1 MRTLLLMRHAKS
13 SWRDSGL
20 DDHDRP
26 LNGRGRRAAPFMGDV
41 LRARG
46 LVPELIL
53 CSTAVRAVETAT
65 EVIKASSFD
74 GALEVRR
81 GLYLAES
88 SAYLDAMTEL
98 DAGLDRVLVIGH
110 NPGISELLQL
120 LTGEVIDMPT
130 ASVAHIELE
139 LAELSEATERTPGR
153 LVAFY
158 KAPRDD
164 GEFDKLEPGA
174 DQRGSK
180 KKGKLDAK
188 KGDGDKRIAAPK
200 VESNKRDDRKDVKKK
215 KDQ

>member
-13 SWRDSGL
+13 SWRDSAM

-41 LRARG
+41 LRVRG

-81 GLYLAES
+81 GLYLAEP
-88 SAYLDAMTEL
+88 SAYLDVMTEL
-98 DAGLDRVLVIGH
+98 EAGLDRVLVIGH

-130 ASVAHIELE
+130 ASVAHLE
-139 LAELSEATERTPGR
+139 LDVQALSEVSDRTPGR

-164 GEFDKLEPGA
+164 EEFEKAEAGTDG
-174 DQRGSK
+174 RGIK
-180 KKGKLDAK
+180 KKGKSDGK
-188 KGDGDKRIAAPK
+188 KGDAEKRASPPK
-200 VESNKRDDRKDVKKK
+200 VESSKRDDKKDVKKK
-215 KDQ
+215 KDP

>member
-1 MRTLLLMRHAKS
+1 MRHAKS
-13 SWRDSGL
+13 SWRDSGM

-41 LRARG
+41 LRTRE

-81 GLYLAES
+81 GLYLAEP
-88 SAYLDAMTEL
+88 SAYLDALTEL
-98 DAGLDRVLVIGH
+98 EAGLDRVLVIGH

-130 ASVAHIELE
+130 ASVAHLE
-139 LAELSEATERTPGR
+139 IDVAELSEVTERSRGR
-153 LVAFY
+153 LVAFH

-164 GEFDKLEPGA
+164 EEFEKLEAGTEGRA
-174 DQRGSK
+174 GK
-180 KKGKLDAK
+180 KKGKIDAK
-188 KGDGDKRIAAPK
+188 KGDAEKRPGGPK
-200 VESNKRDDRKDVKKK
+200 AESGKRDDKKDVKKK
-215 KDQ
+215 KDP

>member
-1 MRTLLLMRHAKS
+1 
-13 SWRDSGL
+13 
-20 DDHDRP
+20 
-26 LNGRGRRAAPFMGDV
+26 MGDV

-88 SAYLDAMTEL
+88 SAYLDAMAEL
-98 DAGLDRVLVIGH
+98 EAGLDRVLVIGH

-164 GEFDKLEPGA
+164 EEFDKLESGA

-180 KKGKLDAK
+180 KKSKPDAK
-188 KGDGDKRIAAPK
+188 KGDGDKRTAAPK
-200 VESNKRDDRKDVKKK
+200 VESSKRDDRKDVKKK